1 MFAVLTASYLA
12 DRAYPLQYAALH
24 PTFFTGVISSVVTF
38 VAWAAWHMAYNVLDG
53 TAFILTTG
61 GLIGFLMGL
70 LGSSFILGC
79 IYNITNSLWLCVFYH
94 ALLNAFSQT
103 FSGSRTHFVLWRE
116 MTKPYSMLLL
126 GKRVTAFLRRGG
138 KAIVPE
144 RWQFGDITV
153 DFSGYTASGADEKID
168 LTPKEFDILRLL
180 VEHKGLVLSRQ
191 QILDHVWDL
200 DADVMERVIDSY
212 IKNLRKKLRTEQIVT
227 VKGIGYKF
235 EVRS

>member
-103 FSGSRTHFVLWRE
+103 FSGSRTHLESAVILITCVAFLFVLWRE
-116 MTKPYSMLLL
+116 MTKDELYKESGNIQ
-126 GKRVTAFLRRGG
+126 GKL
-138 KAIVPE
+138 
-144 RWQFGDITV
+144 
-153 DFSGYTASGADEKID
+153 
-168 LTPKEFDILRLL
+168 
-180 VEHKGLVLSRQ
+180 HK
-191 QILDHVWDL
+191 H
-200 DADVMERVIDSY
+200 M
-212 IKNLRKKLRTEQIVT
+212 T
-227 VKGIGYKF
+227 
-235 EVRS
+235 